1 MRSIAERMRKMKKI
15 AVKSLADKI
24 TDYIDRTVEGHSPLS
39 HTERDMERYLRGV
52 VNGAWFWSHD
62 LGMDERADI
71 LENHLPAA
79 LEWFRMRREVEERRW
94 A

>member
-1 MRSIAERMRKMKKI
+1 MKKKI
-15 AVKSLADKI
+15 ADKI
-24 TDYIDRTVEGHSPLS
+24 KDYIDWAVEEGYSPLGY
-39 HTERDMERYLRGV
+39 TERDMERYLRGV
-52 VNGAWFWSHD
+52 VNGVWFWSYD
-62 LGMDERADI
+62 LGMAERDDI